1 MKTSRQKI
9 MSNLFKNFSTLTTMS
24 NKMLLKINF
33 LGHALW
39 LFKTNLGTNKDE
51 DGECFHAWKRNNTR
65 ANGAAECWLT
75 TVGHCTR
82 HKNKNMSTV
91 ATF

>member
-33 LGHALW
+33 LGHAL
-39 LFKTNLGTNKDE
+39 
-51 DGECFHAWKRNNTR
+51 
-65 ANGAAECWLT
+65 
-75 TVGHCTR
+75 
-82 HKNKNMSTV
+82 
-91 ATF
+91 